1 MDKEV
6 RKIIRPIILLFCLM
20 IFSSTV
26 FYVLLYWDGRQESFL
41 RCLYMVTITIST
53 IGYEDLL
60 GVKNSPTMMMF
71 NIVAIVA
78 YMLIVAYTISNFTAF
93 LVEGRLTRYFLYRKN
108 RKRIRKM
115 DQHTIICG
123 IKDIGSFTAQE
134 LHQTQRPFV
143 VVDDDPAVLE
153 ALRQEI
159 PNLVYLE
166 GDSTDDHI
174 LVEAGAE
181 KAAAL
186 VAALADDKD
195 NLYLVL
201 AAREINPNI
210 KIAAKYN
217 APRTRQKLLN
227 AGAAYLVSPPMI
239 GGMRIASELVRPQVV
254 SFLDRMLRSE
264 SDTGLRIEDLPVPDD
279 SPYIGKTLGDLYQ
292 HTKTLII
299 AYFDSSSNDFQY
311 NPNPTQTI
319 AANMTL
325 IFIAT
330 PPTRQ
335 TLQKA
340 LAGPA

>member
-1 MDKEV
+1 MDNEIK
-6 RKIIRPIILLFCLM
+6 KILRPIILLLCLM
-20 IFSSTV
+20 IFSSSV
-26 FYVLLYWDGRQESFL
+26 FYVLAHWEGQKHSFL

-60 GVKNSPTMMMF
+60 GVKNSRAMMTF
-71 NIVAIVA
+71 NIVAIIA

-93 LVEGRLTRYFLYRKN
+93 LVEGRLTKYFLYRKN
-108 RKRIRKM
+108 RKRIKKM

-123 IKDIGSFTAQE
+123 IKDIGGFTARE
-134 LHQTQRPFV
+134 LHQTKRPFV
-143 VVDDDPAVLE
+143 VVDDDSAEIE
-153 ALRQEI
+153 ALRQDI
-159 PNLVYLE
+159 PDMVSFH
-166 GDSTDDHI
+166 GDATDDHI
-174 LVEAGAE
+174 LVEAGAG

-210 KIAAKYN
+210 KIAAKYS

-264 SDTGLRIEDLPVPDD
+264 QDTGLRIEDLAVSEK
-279 SPYIGKTLGDLYQ
+279 SPYIGKTLGELQ
-292 HTKTLII
+292 SQTGVLTI
-299 AYFDSSSNDFQY
+299 AYHDPQTEDFRY
-311 NPNPTQTI
+311 NPSADEKI
-319 AANMTL
+319 AANMAL

-330 PPTRQ
+330 PPQRQ
-335 TLQKA
+335 SLQKA
-340 LAGPA
+340 LNGA